1 MKRTLSLAMLLACPL
16 FAFGADRAD
25 DFAILSQKNIFMRD
39 RQPPPDPSRWA
50 SRPHETP
57 RPYVPD
63 PPAKSFVL
71 RGVVIEDN
79 ELHAYIE
86 NTRTGDVTR
95 LVPGDAVADGHCVGI
110 ALDAI
115 AYEQKGNVQ
124 WIDIGQNLLGSTVA
138 APPPTTA
145 PAGSTT
151 APSTGPSSS
160 GTTASDPALSSI
172 EQRLRERR
180 MRTQRNSK

>member
-1 MKRTLSLAMLLACPL
+1 MKKTLSLALLLACPL
-16 FAFGADRAD
+16 FAAAADRTD

-39 RQPPPDPSRWA
+39 RQPPPDPSRWQH
-50 SRPHETP
+50 RQ
-57 RPYVPD
+57 PD
-63 PPAKSFVL
+63 PPRVYTPEPAAKSFVL

-79 ELHAYIE
+79 ELHAYVE
-86 NTRTGDVTR
+86 NTRTGEVTR
-95 LVPGDAVADGHCVGI
+95 LLPGDAIADGHCVNI
-110 ALDAI
+110 VIDAI
-115 AYEQKGNVQ
+115 AYEQNGNVQ
-124 WIDIGQNLLGSTVA
+124 WIDVGENLLGSTVA

-151 APSTGPSSS
+151 APSGA
-160 GTTASDPALSSI
+160 GTSDPALSSI